1 MSESNDLYEQNLE
14 WYAPNVEVLDAEF
27 RAYKILSRTNFEIV
41 SDEETESY

>member
-14 WYAPNVEVLDAEF
+14 RYAPSVEVLDAEF
-27 RAYKILSRTNFEIV
+27 QAYEILSETNFEIV